1 MTALYAL
8 LDEAEQ
14 NLREPAD
21 RARLAYL
28 RLKGRV
34 AQNRLQEALEIG
46 LQALDELG
54 EKLPAEPGKPRMGNA
69 MVRMRLTMRRWSNE
83 RLLQLPH
90 CDDQRVIEIQR
101 ILAELRNM
109 SYLVR
114 PNLFPLLVRKQLDL
128 TLAHGHTPSSPLVLA
143 GYGLLL
149 VILGDHAG
157 SQRFG
162 EVGMLLA
169 ERPEFRE
176 ARPQTVF
183 MYLNFI
189 RHWRHP
195 LRDGLGELR
204 DAVEEALDQGDQEY
218 AGFLVAVLLSQS
230 FWVGRP
236 LAEIDA
242 LASSLIPHIRS
253 QPVPSALCQGTHQ
266 YCLNLMGRSAD
277 PLLVAGESGYDE
289 RDVLPAARREGDEV
303 ALSAAAARK
312 QGLHFWCGDYA
323 GAVAAT
329 PEVNR
334 ASSAVWSAPRSHNSS
349 T

>member
-1 MTALYAL
+1 
-8 LDEAEQ
+8 
-14 NLREPAD
+14 
-21 RARLAYL
+21 
-28 RLKGRV
+28 
-34 AQNRLQEALEIG
+34 
-46 LQALDELG
+46 
-54 EKLPAEPGKPRMGNA
+54 MGNA
-69 MVRMRLTMRRWSNE
+69 IVRMMMTTRRWSTE
-83 RLLQLPH
+83 RLLRLPH
-90 CDDQRVIEIQR
+90 CDDRRVIEIHR
-101 ILAELRNM
+101 ILLELRNM

-114 PNLFPLLVRKQLDL
+114 PNLMPLFVRKQLDL
-128 TLAHGHTPSSPLVLA
+128 TLAHGHTPYSPLVIG
-143 GYGLLL
+143 GYG
-149 VILGDHAG
+149 VIRVMLGDHAG
-157 SQRFG
+157 GQRFG
-162 EVGMLLA
+162 EVAMRLA

-183 MYLNFI
+183 THLNFI

-218 AGFLVAVLLSQS
+218 AGFLLACLLAQS

-303 ALSAAAARK
+303 
-312 QGLHFWCGDYA
+312 
-323 GAVAAT
+323 
-329 PEVNR
+329 P
-334 ASSAVWSAPRSHNSS
+334 
-349 T
+349 